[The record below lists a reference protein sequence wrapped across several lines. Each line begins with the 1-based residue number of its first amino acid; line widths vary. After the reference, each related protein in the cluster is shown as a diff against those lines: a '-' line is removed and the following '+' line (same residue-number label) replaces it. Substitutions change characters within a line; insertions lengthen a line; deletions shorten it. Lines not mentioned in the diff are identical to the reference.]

1 MRIHHDKAHDE
12 VARWVASSRARQGLG
27 PTVTDPS
34 VMAVVAELVRPI
46 LERGRDQAHEVPE
59 AA

>member
-1 MRIHHDKAHDE
+1 MRTSDDKAHDQ
-12 VARWVASSRARQGLG
+12 VTRWVATSRARQGLG

-34 VMAVVAELVRPI
+34 VIAVVAELVRPI
-46 LERGRDQAHEVPE
+46 LERARDQAPKQPE

>member
-1 MRIHHDKAHDE
+1 VRTPHDKAHDK

-34 VMAVVAELVRPI
+34 VMAAVAELVRPI
-46 LERGRDQAHEVPE
+46 LERARDQAPELSE